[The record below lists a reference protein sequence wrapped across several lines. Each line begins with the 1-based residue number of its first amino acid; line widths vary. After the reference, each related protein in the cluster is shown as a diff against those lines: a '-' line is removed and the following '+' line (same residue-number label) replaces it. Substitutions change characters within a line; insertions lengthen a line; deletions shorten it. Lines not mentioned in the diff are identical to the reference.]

1 MKLSVVVP
9 VFNEEQNILSLL
21 KKIKINISDNDEII
35 VVEDGSNDRTLEEI
49 KKIDCKLIIHEKN
62 RKRTIIN

>member
-21 KKIKINISDNDEII
+21 KIKINISDNDEII
-35 VVEDGSNDRTLEEI
+35 VVEDGSSDRTLEEV
-49 KKIDCKLIIHEKN
+49 KK
-62 RKRTIIN
+62 

>member
-35 VVEDGSNDRTLEEI
+35 VVEDGSSDRTLEEV
-49 KKIDCKLIIHEKN
+49 KKN
-62 RKRTIIN
+62 RL